1 MNKAPLL
8 ILAAGGTGGHMFP
21 AQALAEEMLTRGWRV
36 TLSTDERGVRYTGGF
51 PNKVII
57 QKVSSATF
65 AKRSFFKKIIVPF
78 KIGLGVFNTRRRM
91 RNEMP
96 SVVVGFGG
104 YPAVPAMLAAGV
116 LKIPRVLHEQNGILG
131 RVNKVFAKIIAKSR
145 LNNF

>member
-1 MNKAPLL
+1 
-8 ILAAGGTGGHMFP
+8 MFP

-36 TLSTDERGVRYTGGF
+36 TLSTDERGVKYTGGF

-57 QKVSSATF
+57 QRVSSATF
-65 AKRSFFKKIIVPF
+65 AKGSFFKKITVPF

-104 YPAVPAMLAAGV
+104 YPAIPDMGV
-116 LKIPRVLHEQNGILG
+116 ATSL
-131 RVNKVFAKIIAKSR
+131 R
-145 LNNF
+145 LP